1 MVRKKWHRRLKN
13 KIYRYMTS
21 FSQNVYVDKLDI
33 IKKNNNTYNNT
44 INMKPIGVKS
54 NTYINSSKEI
64 NNKDSKFKVGYNIK
78 I

>member
-1 MVRKKWHRRLKN
+1 
-13 KIYRYMTS
+13 MTS

>member
-1 MVRKKWHRRLKN
+1 
-13 KIYRYMTS
+13 MTS
-21 FSQNVYVDKLDI
+21 VSQNVYIDKLDI

-44 INMKPIGVKS
+44 INMKPTDVKS